1 MKVMQYREYG
11 NENADVLLL
20 IHGGGLSWWNYR
32 AAAYAKTVRE
42 ITGH

>member
-1 MKVMQYREYG
+1 MQYREYG

-20 IHGGGLSWWNYR
+20 LHGGLSWWNYR

-42 ITGH
+42 ITEH